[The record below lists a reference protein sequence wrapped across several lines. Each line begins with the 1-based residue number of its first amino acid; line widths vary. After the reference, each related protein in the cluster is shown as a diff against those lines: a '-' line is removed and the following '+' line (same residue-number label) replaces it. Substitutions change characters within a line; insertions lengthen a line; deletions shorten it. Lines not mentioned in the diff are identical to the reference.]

1 MKNEK
6 LKLLQPYIGSWKTEG
21 KTVDGDI
28 ICGTDVYEWLTG
40 GFFLSHKVDVSMGKE
55 KVNSLEITYY
65 DDMDDVFRSQS
76 FDHDGNISIST
87 LRIIDDII
95 LIFAD
100 NQRFQGHFKAGIIE
114 GTWEQFDGQE
124 WQLWM
129 NIMLTKQKEPA
140 AIKNHMEQVNEINNN

>member
-76 FDHDGNISIST
+76 FGNDGVISIAT
-87 LRIIDDII
+87 LKIIDDII
-95 LIFAD
+95 LIFGD
-100 NQRFQGHFKAGIIE
+100 NERFKGNFKTNTIE
-114 GTWEQFDGQE
+114 GQWERFDGKC
-124 WQLWM
+124 WAPWM
-129 NIMLTKQKEPA
+129 DITLTKLKA
-140 AIKNHMEQVNEINNN
+140 EQ